1 MTNKKSAA
9 RIGGG
14 TKTGSRFRAT
24 VAHSGPLL
32 LALAIGIATC
42 SLSVGAQTQTS
53 SAPAEF
59 EVASIKPSGDLAAS
73 FAAGKMPHMGMKI
86 DNSQVDIGAFTL
98 TQLISTAYK
107 VKAFQITGPDW
118 MKTTRFD
125 IIAKIPDGAS
135 KDQVPEMLR
144 GLLEERFKLT
154 VHRDNKELPAY
165 GLMVGKNGTKLTP
178 SPPDPV
184 EDTSQPPSKNEAV
197 MDTPD
202 GQVRV
207 KSNGRGQNGTMEI
220 TGGRNGTVK
229 MSMAN
234 GTMHL
239 ESSKM
244 SMASLAERLTPFLD
258 HPVVDMTE
266 MKGTYVVS
274 LDLSMEDM
282 MAAAR
287 ASGMGAAMPGGREG
301 AGTDGVPV
309 ASDPAG
315 SSIFSSVQKLGLK
328 LERQKVPFELIV
340 VDHLE
345 KVPTDN

>member
-1 MTNKKSAA
+1 
-9 RIGGG
+9 
-14 TKTGSRFRAT
+14 
-24 VAHSGPLL
+24 
-32 LALAIGIATC
+32 
-42 SLSVGAQTQTS
+42 
-53 SAPAEF
+53 
-59 EVASIKPSGDLAAS
+59 
-73 FAAGKMPHMGMKI
+73 
-86 DNSQVDIGAFTL
+86 
-98 TQLISTAYK
+98 
-107 VKAFQITGPDW
+107 
-118 MKTTRFD
+118 
-125 IIAKIPDGAS
+125 
-135 KDQVPEMLR
+135 
-144 GLLEERFKLT
+144 
-154 VHRDNKELPAY
+154 
-165 GLMVGKNGTKLTP
+165 MVGKNGTKLTP

-220 TGGRNGTVK
+220 TGGRNGTLK

-244 SMASLAERLTPFLD
+244 SMAALAERLTPFLD
-258 HPVVDMTE
+258 HPVVDMTD

-287 ASGMGAAMPGGREG
+287 ASGMGVAMPGGRDG
-301 AGTDGVPV
+301 ASTDGVPV

-345 KVPTDN
+345 KVPTEN

>member
-1 MTNKKSAA
+1 MTTKKPATQ
-9 RIGGG
+9 IGDV
-14 TKTGSRFRAT
+14 KTGSRFRDGAQRG
-24 VAHSGPLL
+24 AMLI
-32 LALAIGIATC
+32 ALAIGIAMC
-42 SLSVGAQTQTS
+42 GSRASAQSQGS
-53 SAPAEF
+53 SAAPEF
-59 EVASIKPSGDLAAS
+59 EVASIKPSGDLGAA
-73 FAAGKMPHMGMKI
+73 FASGKMPHIGMKI

-98 TQLISTAYK
+98 TQLISAAYK

-125 IIAKIPDGAS
+125 IMAKIPDGVS

-144 GLLEERFKLT
+144 ALLEERFKLT
-154 VHRDNKELPAY
+154 VHHDNKELPAY

-178 SPPDPV
+178 SPPDPP
-184 EDTSQPPSKNEAV
+184 EDKSQAPGKSGIT

-202 GQVRV
+202 GQVQV
-207 KSNGRGQNGTMEI
+207 KSSGRGLNGTTEI

-244 SMASLAERLTPFLD
+244 SMASLADRLTPFLD

-287 ASGMGAAMPGGREG
+287 ASGMGAAIPGGRDG
-301 AGTDGVPV
+301 GGTDGVPV

-328 LERQKVPFELIV
+328 LEKQKVPFELIV

-345 KVPTDN
+345 KVPTEN

>member
-1 MTNKKSAA
+1 MTNRKPAME
-9 RIGGG
+9 IGGG
-14 TKTGSRFRAT
+14 RELGSRFRAEL
-24 VAHSGPLL
+24 VSGAML
-32 LALAIGIATC
+32 LALAIATGLC
-42 SLSVGAQTQTS
+42 SSRVSAQSQSLT
-53 SAPAEF
+53 APVEF

-98 TQLISTAYK
+98 TQLISAAYK

-125 IIAKIPDGAS
+125 IIAKIPDGVS

-144 GLLEERFKLT
+144 ALLEERFKLT
-154 VHRDNKELPAY
+154 VHRDNRELPAY

-178 SPPDPV
+178 SPPDPP
-184 EDTSQPPSKNEAV
+184 EDTSQPAGKNEAV

-207 KSNGRGQNGTMEI
+207 KSTGRGLNGTTEI
-220 TGGRNGTVK
+220 TGGRDGTVK

-244 SMASLAERLTPFLD
+244 SMAALAERLTPFLD

-274 LDLSMEDM
+274 LDLSIEDM

-287 ASGMGAAMPGGREG
+287 ASGMGAAIPGAREG
-301 AGTDGVPV
+301 ASTDAVPV

-315 SSIFSSVQKLGLK
+315 SSIFSSVQKLGLR

-345 KVPTDN
+345 KVPTEN